1 MRMMSPDIGTLHF
14 VGIGGI
20 GMSGIAILLKSLG
33 YDVQGSDMA
42 DNANV
47 VRMRGLGVRISIGH
61 DADNIRGRNGELP
74 AAVIISSAVK
84 DDNVELMAARSEKV
98 PVVQRAEMLAELMRL
113 KSSVAVA
120 GTHGKT
126 TTTAMVGQMLD
137 QAGLDPTV
145 VNGGIVNA
153 YGTNTRFGHS
163 EWMVVEADESDGSF
177 IRLPATVAVVTNI
190 DPEHMEH
197 YGSFDRVKKA
207 YKRFVLNLPF
217 HGYALLCIDHPEV
230 QTLAAQVSDRKVIT
244 YGFNPQADI
253 RAQNIRPN
261 SEGSIFDVV
270 FAAWLCDD
278 GQEQI
283 IKDIKL
289 SMLGRHNVQNS
300 LVALGVAKEM
310 GVSAD
315 KMKAAMAN
323 FGGVKRRFTKTGE
336 VGGITIID
344 DYAHHPVEIDVVL
357 KTARDAVK
365 QAGGNVIA
373 VMQPHRYTRLND
385 LYEEFC
391 CCFND
396 ADHVI
401 ITDVF
406 EAGEKPIDGVD
417 KNYLVEG
424 LKAHGHRSVQALNG
438 DLADILADIAG
449 AGDYIIMMGA
459 GNITAMA
466 YDLPDKLK
474 HLSIPSE
481 EGIHESLPD
490 SLFRGNA

>member
-20 GMSGIAILLKSLG
+20 GMSGIATLLASLG
-33 YDVQGSDMA
+33 YTVQGSDMA
-42 DNANV
+42 DSANV
-47 VRMRGLGVRISIGH
+47 KRLRAQDIKVHIGH
-61 DADNIRGRNGELP
+61 DAGHIKLEDGYLP
-74 AAVIISSAVK
+74 AAVVISSAIQ
-84 DDNVELMAARSEKV
+84 DDNPELIAARAAKI

-113 KSSVAVA
+113 KSAVAVA

-126 TTTAMVGQMLD
+126 TTTSMVGQTLD
-137 QAGLDPTV
+137 QAGFDPTV

-153 YGTNTRFGHS
+153 YGTNTRFGES

-190 DPEHMEH
+190 DPEHMDH
-197 YGSFDRVKKA
+197 YGSFDRVKDA
-207 YKRFVLNLPF
+207 YRRFVLNLPF

-253 RAQNIRPN
+253 RADNVR
-261 SEGSIFDVV
+261 SGADGSIFDVT
-270 FAAWLCDD
+270 FSGWLNED
-278 GQEQI
+278 GQELE
-283 IKDIKL
+283 IKDIHL

-310 GVSAD
+310 SVPPAT
-315 KMKAAMAN
+315 MKKALAN

-336 VGGITIID
+336 VDGITIID

-357 KTARDAVK
+357 KTARSAVTDT
-365 QAGGNVIA
+365 GGNVIA
-373 VMQPHRYTRLND
+373 VMQPHRYSRLQD

-391 CCFND
+391 RCFND

-401 ITDVF
+401 IADVH
-406 EAGEKPIDGVD
+406 EAGETPIEGVN
-417 KNYLVEG
+417 KEYLVQG
-424 LKAHGHRSVQALNG
+424 LKTHGHRSARILPEKE
-438 DLADILADIAG
+438 DLARIISETAQS
-449 AGDYIIMMGA
+449 GDYVIVMGA
-459 GNITAMA
+459 GSSTHWA
-466 YDLPDKLK
+466 YALPDELK
-474 HLSIPSE
+474 GE
-481 EGIHESLPD
+481 REKAKG
-490 SLFRGNA
+490 AAA

>member
-20 GMSGIAILLKSLG
+20 GMSGIATLLASLG
-33 YDVQGSDMA
+33 YTVQGSDMA
-42 DNANV
+42 DSANV
-47 VRMRGLGVRISIGH
+47 KRLRAQDIKVHIGH
-61 DADNIRGRNGELP
+61 DADHIKLEDGHLP
-74 AAVIISSAVK
+74 AAIVISSAIQ
-84 DDNVELMAARSEKV
+84 DDNPELIAARAAKI

-113 KSSVAVA
+113 KSAVAVA

-126 TTTAMVGQMLD
+126 TTTSMVGQTLD
-137 QAGLDPTV
+137 QAGFDPTV

-153 YGTNTRFGHS
+153 YGTNTRFGES

-190 DPEHMEH
+190 DPEHMDH
-197 YGSFDRVKKA
+197 YGSFDRVKDA
-207 YKRFVLNLPF
+207 YRRFVLNLPF

-253 RAQNIRPN
+253 RADNVR
-261 SEGSIFDVV
+261 SGADGSIFDVT
-270 FAAWLCDD
+270 FAGWLNED
-278 GQEQI
+278 GQELE
-283 IKDIKL
+283 IKDIHL

-310 GVSAD
+310 GVPPAT
-315 KMKAAMAN
+315 MKKALAN

-336 VGGITIID
+336 VDGITIID

-357 KTARDAVK
+357 KTARSAVK
-365 QAGGNVIA
+365 DTGGNVIA
-373 VMQPHRYTRLND
+373 VMQPHRYSRLQD

-391 CCFND
+391 RCFND

-401 ITDVF
+401 IADVH
-406 EAGEKPIDGVD
+406 EAGETPIEGVN
-417 KNYLVEG
+417 KEYLVQG
-424 LKAHGHRSVQALNG
+424 LKTHGHRSARILPEKE
-438 DLADILADIAG
+438 DLARIISETAQSD
-449 AGDYIIMMGA
+449 DYVIVMGA
-459 GNITAMA
+459 GSSTHWA
-466 YDLPDKLK
+466 YALPDELK
-474 HLSIPSE
+474 GE
-481 EGIHESLPD
+481 REKAKG
-490 SLFRGNA
+490 AAA